1 MRAEAVSRIE
11 PVSIGAVAYL
21 HLGWWQAGLVSFA
34 YRLAHLHLSR
44 LALVGT
50 LSLLFLLS

>member
-1 MRAEAVSRIE
+1 MRAEFVSRIE
-11 PVSIGAVAYL
+11 SVPVGADAYRY
-21 HLGWWQAGLVSFA
+21 LGWRQAGLVSFA
-34 YRLAHLHLSR
+34 YRLAHLQLSR